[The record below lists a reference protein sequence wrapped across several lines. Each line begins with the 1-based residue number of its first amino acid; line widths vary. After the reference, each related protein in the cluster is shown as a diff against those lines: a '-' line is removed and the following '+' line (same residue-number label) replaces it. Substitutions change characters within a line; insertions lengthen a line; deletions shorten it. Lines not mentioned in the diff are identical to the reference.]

1 MNPELVNMYIERML
15 NEIQEATKNRL
26 LLETQLKFTEKMNGD
41 LINKI
46 KSLEEQIEKQSKK
59 QKKQEPSL
67 EPASDTF

>member
-1 MNPELVNMYIERML
+1 MNPELVNMYIERLL
-15 NEIQEATKNRL
+15 NEIQETTKTRL

-41 LINKI
+41 LVNKI